1 MTEPETTL
9 RRRNFRES
17 FSHFLVGFAILA
29 KGWAKLEEHPGL
41 SAEIILIFLAGIFII
56 LGTVFLRRLEEKI
69 RNFTATFHV
78 AEGLALLF
86 VGSIFLREAGSR
98 LQYFY
103 FFIGAAFLAV
113 GLVFFFCPA
122 EKREKAQFQVQI
134 WLGIA
139 FMAAGIFTFV
149 MNRFGETSPWA
160 DVVALVFVAVGLAM
174 IVRTRL
180 KKKSGILRR

>member
-1 MTEPETTL
+1 MTEPETAL
-9 RRRNFRES
+9 PRRKFRES

-69 RNFTATFHV
+69 KNFTATFHV

-103 FFIGAAFLAV
+103 FSV

-122 EKREKAQFQVQI
+122 EKREKAQFQVQV